1 MNAPFLVA
9 LLIYSY
15 WTVTDCGQ
23 NLLTCFQNAFFLLT
37 TICQH
42 TDLCLWSG
50 VALFFPWNVLLVSRT
65 WKICNSKTFQYTWH
79 EKLISYWP
87 ESSPQGSKERNNLS
101 ILVSVIVT
109 ALDTDKIVG
118 RIGSWLCRV
127 TEIHFKKKLIT
138 QTNIRNFKINSETN
152 VRVDDQQPQHAWIS
166 SNSGNMT
173 MMEMFFVQYHIHIYH
188 IGFELN
194 LDFCFKRRPN
204 IVLTCWLV
212 QFFLAITW
220 CYVIVEVLPIIKDKK
235 H

>member
-1 MNAPFLVA
+1 M
-9 LLIYSY
+9 YY
-15 WTVTDCGQ
+15 W
-23 NLLTCFQNAFFLLT
+23 
-37 TICQH
+37 
-42 TDLCLWSG
+42 
-50 VALFFPWNVLLVSRT
+50 FPELGKYVIQKPSNIS
-65 WKICNSKTFQYTWH
+65 TWH

-87 ESSPQGSKERNNLS
+87 ESSPQGSKESNNFS

-109 ALDTDKIVG
+109 VLDTDKIVG
-118 RIGSWLCRV
+118 RNGSWLCRV

-152 VRVDDQQPQHAWIS
+152 LRVDDQQPQHAWIS

-173 MMEMFFVQYHIHIYH
+173 MM
-188 IGFELN
+188 
-194 LDFCFKRRPN
+194 
-204 IVLTCWLV
+204 TCWLV

>member
-1 MNAPFLVA
+1 M
-9 LLIYSY
+9 YY
-15 WTVTDCGQ
+15 W
-23 NLLTCFQNAFFLLT
+23 
-37 TICQH
+37 
-42 TDLCLWSG
+42 
-50 VALFFPWNVLLVSRT
+50 FPELGKYVIQKPSNIS
-65 WKICNSKTFQYTWH
+65 TWH
-79 EKLISYWP
+79 EKLISYWS

-173 MMEMFFVQYHIHIYH
+173 MMEMFFVQYHIYLPYWFWIEFRFLFQKEAQHSTNML
-188 IGFELN
+188 IGSILPSN
-194 LDFCFKRRPN
+194 HLVLCYSWGLTYNKR
-204 IVLTCWLV
+204 
-212 QFFLAITW
+212 
-220 CYVIVEVLPIIKDKK
+220 
-235 H
+235 